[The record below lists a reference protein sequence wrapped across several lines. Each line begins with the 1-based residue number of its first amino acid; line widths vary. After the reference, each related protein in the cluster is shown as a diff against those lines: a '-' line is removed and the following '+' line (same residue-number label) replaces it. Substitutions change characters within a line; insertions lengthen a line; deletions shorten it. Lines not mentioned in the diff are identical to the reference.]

1 MDTDKGIKKFGFKI
15 FEGKVAHGVF
25 ARHGG
30 VSEEPFGSLNF
41 SVAVGDTEERV
52 ATNTERALKSL
63 HLSRVQRAYQVHG
76 PLVREVVFPIE
87 PPKCDGL
94 MTDQKDFGLLI
105 THADCQAAIF
115 YDPSHQA
122 LAVVHSGWRG
132 SVANIYQETVRAMGE
147 RYGSRPEELL
157 VGISPSLGSEVAE
170 FKNYKEELPRSFWEF
185 QVKPNYFNFWEI
197 SRWQLLS
204 AGLLPHHIEIAGICT
219 YSTPEDWFSYR
230 RAPLSGRHAT
240 IAALR

>member
-87 PPKCDGL
+87 PPKFDGL
-94 MTDQKDFGLLI
+94 MTDPKDFGHLI
-105 THADCQAAIF
+105 THADCKAAIC
-115 YDPSHQA
+115 YDPYHP
-122 LAVVHSGWRG
+122 G
-132 SVANIYQETVRAMGE
+132 
-147 RYGSRPEELL
+147 
-157 VGISPSLGSEVAE
+157 
-170 FKNYKEELPRSFWEF
+170 
-185 QVKPNYFNFWEI
+185 
-197 SRWQLLS
+197 
-204 AGLLPHHIEIAGICT
+204 
-219 YSTPEDWFSYR
+219 
-230 RAPLSGRHAT
+230 
-240 IAALR
+240 